1 MLFDMGLLWRKKTKH
16 ENKKCGYLKTRP
28 ELRTTKVKIMSIVME
43 ENFIPKAK
51 MSNHE
56 PMSMNYCG
64 DAPYIQKYAIM

>member
-1 MLFDMGLLWRKKTKH
+1 
-16 ENKKCGYLKTRP
+16 
-28 ELRTTKVKIMSIVME
+28 ME